1 MGQWYSGADCASNSA
16 CFESNCQ
23 RFESSAFRMVSA
35 SNGGQQ
41 FPAEV
46 QILSNETIFSESRQC
61 LVFGSVQD
69 ANACTVCTCADTEF
83 YILF

>member
-1 MGQWYSGADCASNSA
+1 VVQIALQIVRVSN
-16 CFESNCQ
+16 Q
-23 RFESSAFRMVSA
+23 IVSA
-35 SNGGQQ
+35 SNRQRFELSALLNSGQQ